1 MKLRRSGKNGNR
13 TLTMS
18 GELTVAHAAKLKRA
32 LTEELERTDNLR
44 LRFGDVEEADI
55 TLLQL
60 LCAAHKSAQERN
72 KNVAVYGK
80 GIPPVV
86 LDTAHS
92 VGMFGNLRCPAS
104 ESCMYA
110 DERSVGNGGI
120 SQ

>member
-18 GELTVAHAAKLKRA
+18 GDLTIRHSARLKRV
-32 LTEELERTDNLR
+32 LIEELERTDNLR
-44 LRFGDVEEADI
+44 LRFGDVDEADI

-60 LCAAHKSAQERN
+60 LCAAHKSAQEKN

-86 LDTAHS
+86 WDTAHS

-104 ESCMYA
+104 GPCLYA
-110 DERSVGNGGI
+110 DERSVGNGGT